1 MPLDDSPCA
10 NNPASEDPIR
20 TVADALD
27 RLETLSS
34 LNHAKRQRYRSSLT
48 SACRLLELPA
58 ERLAF
63 TRAALIGGIR
73 ALHPTRCGL
82 SCKRLQN
89 LGSDLR
95 AVIRLL
101 LGDRHHWLHGY
112 PLTAEWATVIDSIPS
127 RWDRMSPA
135 AFARFASYRGIR
147 PAGVDDDVVLE
158 YLAFLTTEQICRNAE
173 LKVRNLRS
181 LWNRLGREVEG
192 WPAIVLPVTDRR
204 RERSWTLPWAA
215 LSASLKADSDA
226 CFGYG
231 GDNQLFSDK
240 PGRALRPST
249 LRLRLD
255 GIRACATAAVRA
267 TGCDPAD
274 LELLADLLKLDTLK
288 ALTYWL
294 RDKSGLKPQSVALH
308 LKALRV
314 AAKHH
319 VRAPT
324 EVQRALAQAIRK
336 IEPPKRERLSMTER
350 NRIGLRQFDNPEILA
365 SLLRYPAN
373 THRRIAALPRI
384 GRRDALDMAFAL
396 AVEIELMVP
405 IRIQNLA
412 GLHLDRHLLWNRGA
426 SADTLHILI
435 PGEEVKNGQNLM
447 FQLPVL
453 TIRLLRFY
461 LDRCRPLLCG
471 PENRYL
477 FPGRGAAAKL
487 PANFGKQVVGR
498 LQRDL
503 GIEMH
508 MHLFRHL
515 AGKLVLNSPHGSY
528 ELVRQLLGN
537 RSMEVI
543 LGNYTGEEVQDNLR
557 RYGEMIQQMRSGEG
571 S

>member
-1 MPLDDSPCA
+1 MPLDDSLCA
-10 NNPASEDPIR
+10 NNPASEAAIR
-20 TVADALD
+20 SVADALH
-27 RLETLSS
+27 RLETLPG
-34 LNHAKRQRYRSSLT
+34 LNQAKRQRYRSALI
-48 SACRLLELPA
+48 SACRLLEIPA
-58 ERLAF
+58 EHVAF
-63 TRAALIGGIR
+63 TRAALIGDIR

-82 SCKRLQN
+82 SRKRLQN

-95 AVIRLL
+95 AVFRLL
-101 LGDRHHWLHGY
+101 LGDRHHWFHGY
-112 PLTAEWATVIDSIPS
+112 PLTAEWATLIARIAS
-127 RWDRMSPA
+127 RWDRMGLT
-135 AFARFASYRGIR
+135 AFARFAGYRGIR
-147 PAGVDDDVVLE
+147 PAEVDDSVIVD
-158 YLAFLTTEQICRNAE
+158 YLAFLIAERICRNTE
-173 LKVRNLRS
+173 TKVRNLRT

-204 RERSWTLPWAA
+204 RERSWMLEWPF
-215 LSASLKADSDA
+215 LRPSLKADADA
-226 CFGYG
+226 CFGYA
-231 GDNQLFSDK
+231 GDDQLFSDK
-240 PGRALRPST
+240 PGRALRSST

-267 TGCDPAD
+267 TSRDPAD
-274 LELLADLLKLDTLK
+274 LNTLADLLQLDTLK
-288 ALTYWL
+288 ALIYWL

-319 VRAPT
+319 VMAPA
-324 EVQRALAQAIRK
+324 EVRRALAQAIRK

-350 NRIGLRQFDNPEILA
+350 NRVRLRQFDNPEILD

-373 THRRIAALPRI
+373 THRRVAALPRI
-384 GRRDALDMAFAL
+384 GRKEALDMAFAL

-447 FQLPVL
+447 FQLPET

-471 PENRYL
+471 LENRYL

-543 LGNYTGEEVQDNLR
+543 LGNYTGEEVQNNLR
-557 RYGEMIQQMRSGEG
+557 RYGELIQRLRSGGG

>member
-1 MPLDDSPCA
+1 MPLDDSLCA
-10 NNPASEDPIR
+10 VIPDLQHPIR

-27 RLETLSS
+27 RLDS
-34 LNHAKRQRYRSSLT
+34 LPGLGRAERRRYRSALT
-48 SACRLLELPA
+48 RACRRLGQPA
-58 ERLAF
+58 EFLGF
-63 TRAALIGGIR
+63 TKAALIGPIK
-73 ALHPTRCGL
+73 ALHPARCGL
-82 SCKRLQN
+82 ARKSLQN
-89 LGSDLR
+89 LVSDLQT
-95 AVIRLL
+95 VFRLL
-101 LGDRHHWLHGY
+101 LGDRHHWFHGY
-112 PLTAEWATVIDSIPS
+112 PLTAEWAALIDHIPS
-127 RWDRMSPA
+127 PWDRMVLA
-135 AFARFASYRGIR
+135 AFARFTSYRGIR
-147 PAGVDDDVVLE
+147 PAGVDDDIVLE

-173 LKVRNLRS
+173 RKVRNLRS
-181 LWNRLGREVEG
+181 LWNRLGREIDG
-192 WPAIVLPVTDRR
+192 WPATVLPVTDRR
-204 RERSWTLPWAA
+204 RERSWMLEWPFLPP
-215 LSASLKADSDA
+215 SLKADADA
-226 CFGYG
+226 CFGYA
-231 GDNQLFSDK
+231 GDDQLFSDK
-240 PGRALRPST
+240 PGRALRPNT

-255 GIRACATAAVRA
+255 GIRACTTAAVRA
-267 TGCDPAD
+267 TGRDPAD
-274 LELLADLLKLDTLK
+274 LKLLADLLELETLK
-288 ALTYWL
+288 ALIYWL
-294 RDKSGLKPQSVALH
+294 RDKSGLKPQSVALY

-319 VRAPT
+319 IEAPA
-324 EVQRALAQAIRK
+324 EVQRALAQAIRR
-336 IEPPKRERLSMTER
+336 IEPLKRERLSMTER
-350 NRIGLRQFDNPEILA
+350 NRLRLRQFDNPEILS

-373 THRRIAALPRI
+373 THRWIAALPRI
-384 GRRDALDMAFAL
+384 GRMDALDMAFAL

-447 FQLPVL
+447 FQLPAS
-453 TIRLLRFY
+453 TIRLLQFY

-471 PENRYL
+471 PENRFL

-487 PANFGKQVVGR
+487 PGNFGKQVVGR
-498 LQRDL
+498 LKRDL

-571 S
+571 T